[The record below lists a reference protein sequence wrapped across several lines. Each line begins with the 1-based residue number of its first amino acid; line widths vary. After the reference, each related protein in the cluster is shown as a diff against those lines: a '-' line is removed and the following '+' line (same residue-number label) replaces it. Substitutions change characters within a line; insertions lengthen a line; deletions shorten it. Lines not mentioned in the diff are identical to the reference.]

1 MVVSNIFDFHPC
13 PWKWSNLT
21 SIFFRWVETT
31 NQISLPVQK
40 FCNWMG
46 QLTISNCHL
55 SVPPKRSRSQNC
67 QGFVKGRKTTHH
79 RVHQKICFY
88 SNWNFGKSSP
98 PNPPFFFGKHPK
110 QIYFRERNSGL
121 NRVTCFWQQKWL
133 SREYHSRSE
142 LDSRWSEL
150 SWRAAF
156 AGMFWTWPRRG
167 WFERC
172 VLACLGFNH
181 KSFGGRN
188 VHHDTFT
195 WVFGTVEDKPKTA
208 KSLCFFWLFINNLF
222 DCIPAPSSL
231 KRQ

>member
-1 MVVSNIFDFHPC
+1 MIQFDEHIFQMGWNHQPDKFARPEVLQLNGSVNHFKLSP
-13 PWKWSNLT
+13 
-21 SIFFRWVETT
+21 FR
-31 NQISLPVQK
+31 
-40 FCNWMG
+40 
-46 QLTISNCHL
+46 
-55 SVPPKRSRSQNC
+55 PPKEVTIAELPRIRERPKN
-67 QGFVKGRKTTHH
+67 KTTHH

-167 WFERC
+167 WC

-181 KSFGGRN
+181 KSFGRRN

-195 WVFGTVEDKPKTA
+195 WVFVRG
-208 KSLCFFWLFINNLF
+208 
-222 DCIPAPSSL
+222 
-231 KRQ
+231 R